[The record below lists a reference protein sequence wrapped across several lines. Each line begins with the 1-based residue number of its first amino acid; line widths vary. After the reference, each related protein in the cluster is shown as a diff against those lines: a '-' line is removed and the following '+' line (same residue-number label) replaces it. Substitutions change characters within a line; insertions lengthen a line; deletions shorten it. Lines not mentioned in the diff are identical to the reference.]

1 MTVGLLS
8 ELREGSPSEA
18 QEDNVARFYDEYYR
32 DGAYTERQ
40 RRHMEHWHGKKK
52 ARLEAA

>member
-1 MTVGLLS
+1 MLRVPVLL
-8 ELREGSPSEA
+8 LPPAAGGGRRRRIRTTYHTGRESSAPHA
-18 QEDNVARFYDEYYR
+18 
-32 DGAYTERQ
+32 